1 MSVYNRICIIY
12 GNSIVV
18 VPGINFQCSGGEKK
32 KEKNEGEYQQF
43 PGRESHCAASQ
54 ACWQETRKNWANCY
68 QAWHREWA
76 RTGRREDGWT
86 WSMSA
91 HSSYPGLMWSVNVVH
106 RNHCPP
112 GSFCLIVH
120 FQELKFSHKKAGLFK
135 NKCSQIWRYSGMAV
149 LEKNPWRASLPLYH
163 SAGRGP

>member
-1 MSVYNRICIIY
+1 
-12 GNSIVV
+12 
-18 VPGINFQCSGGEKK
+18 
-32 KEKNEGEYQQF
+32 
-43 PGRESHCAASQ
+43 
-54 ACWQETRKNWANCY
+54 
-68 QAWHREWA
+68 
-76 RTGRREDGWT
+76 
-86 WSMSA
+86 MSA

-149 LEKNPWRASLPLYH
+149 LEKKSLKSQFAFVPFSRKRAIALTWLP
-163 SAGRGP
+163 SARES